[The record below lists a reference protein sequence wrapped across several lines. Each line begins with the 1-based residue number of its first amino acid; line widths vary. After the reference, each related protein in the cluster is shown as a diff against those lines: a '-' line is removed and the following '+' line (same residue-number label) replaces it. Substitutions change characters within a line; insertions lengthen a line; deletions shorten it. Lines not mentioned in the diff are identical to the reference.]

1 MLFNSFYYEAI
12 NNGKK
17 ENVTSYADESWH
29 MRYVGAAFAKLE
41 IELVVTIV
49 LDNTKDIVG

>member
-1 MLFNSFYYEAI
+1 MYYEAI
-12 NNGKK
+12 NIGKK
-17 ENVTSYADESWH
+17 ENVTSYADKSWH